1 MAVEYGVL
9 FRVYQE
15 RINSQFKPGLRGNAI
30 LARPRPVFVP
40 KFEETVN
47 P

>member
-15 RINSQFKPGLRGNAI
+15 RVNSQIKPGLSGKAI
-30 LARPRPVFVP
+30 FARPRSVLVT
-40 KFEETVN
+40 KFEETRL
-47 P
+47 